1 MGGWTAVVAVK
12 PLQHAKSRLAV
23 APDAR
28 AALARAFALDTVA
41 VALATP
47 AMGAVLVVTDDEQVA
62 ADVTS
67 LGAYA
72 MADAPGSGLNAA
84 VRHGVAAASSRGGPW
99 RIAALAGD
107 LPALTVPS
115 FAAVLRRA
123 EAFVSAFVADSS
135 GTGTTLLCAA
145 HPAQLNPAF
154 GAGSAAAH
162 RAGGAIELEAA
173 DDVRHDVDTLADLQ
187 AAVALGVG
195 PATTRALAATEVLL
209 QRRAG

>member
-1 MGGWTAVVAVK
+1 MGGWTAVIPVK

-23 APDAR
+23 APEAR

-47 AMGAVLVVTDDEQVA
+47 SVGAVLVVTDDEQVA

-72 MADAPGSGLNAA
+72 VADEPGAGLNAA
-84 VRHGVAAASSRGGPW
+84 VRHGVAAAPDRSDSSRV
-99 RIAALAGD
+99 AALAGD

-115 FAAVLRRA
+115 LAEVLQRA
-123 EAFVSAFVADSS
+123 QLFGSAFVADSS
-135 GTGTTLLCAA
+135 GSGTTLLCASSPRRL
-145 HPAQLNPAF
+145 HPAF

-162 RAGGAIELEAA
+162 RAVGAIEIEAA
-173 DDVRHDVDTLADLQ
+173 DGVRHDVDTLADLQ
-187 AAVALGVG
+187 AAIALGVG
-195 PATTRALAATEVLL
+195 PATTRALAATALHL
-209 QRRAG
+209 QLRAG